1 MASATDSVM
10 EPYTS
15 GRIALR
21 PRVTVNELAVAV
33 RIHPET
39 VRRYYREGRISG
51 ARVGQTITFSAEDV
65 AAFLSDLGITNVV
78 LLDSA

>member
-39 VRRYYREGRISG
+39 VRRYY
-51 ARVGQTITFSAEDV
+51 
-65 AAFLSDLGITNVV
+65 
-78 LLDSA
+78 